1 MISAITLLIVGL
13 LLLLFG
19 GDFLIKSAISFAK
32 KLNVPTFL
40 IGITVVSF
48 GTSAPELM
56 VSIQAALEN
65 ASGITIGNVIGSN
78 IANIGLVLGLT
89 VIIKPISINE
99 GKYLFSWLFMLLSS
113 LILLFLVYDKILY
126 FSEGLVLTGTLVTF
140 IILSIK
146 YIKGDNADVKTE
158 KEKSVFSSFIYFTI
172 ACVGLYYGSELFVDN
187 AIFIAKSVGVSEFV
201 IGITIVAF
209 GTSLPEMVTSLIAA
223 LKGQNSISIGNLIGS
238 NIFNIL
244 AVLGITTLIQPLITG
259 DNISQIFESIFVMIL
274 YTLIMGLF
282 LVKKKISRKFGLIL
296 FSGYIIYIVFYL
308 A

>member
-1 MISAITLLIVGL
+1 MISAVTLLIFGL
-13 LLLLFG
+13 LLLVFG

-89 VIIKPISINE
+89 VIIKPISISKR
-99 GKYLFSWLFMLLSS
+99 KYLISWLFMVLST
-113 LILLFLVYDKILY
+113 LILLFLLYDKILD
-126 FSEGLVLTGTLVTF
+126 FSEGLLLTGALVIF

-146 YIKGDNADVKTE
+146 YIKGDNADEITE
-158 KEKSVFSSFIYFTI
+158 KEKSVFISFIYFI
-172 ACVGLYYGSELFVDN
+172 IGCLGLYYGSELFVDN

-223 LKGQNSISIGNLIGS
+223 LKGQNNISIGNLIGS
-238 NIFNIL
+238 NIFNVL
-244 AVLGITTLIQPLITG
+244 AVLGITTLIQPIIIG
-259 DNISQIFESIFVMIL
+259 DNLSHIFESVFVMIF

-282 LVKKKISRKFGLIL
+282 LIKKEISRKFGLIL
-296 FSGYIIYIVFYL
+296 FFGYLIYIIFYL
-308 A
+308 S